1 MRQAIN
7 SDIAKKEKIL
17 KAMPLKMKP
26 ATTQQIADMML
37 ILILLITIHLVL
49 LLLTQIVK
57 HPATICSSKSTDD
70 RGTMMMNT
78 VGKQLTGFTGHWF
91 GLRRCDMK
99 V

>member
-7 SDIAKKEKIL
+7 SDIAKTVKIL
-17 KAMPLKMKP
+17 KAMRLKINP
-26 ATTQQIADMML
+26 ATRLQMADMMVM
-37 ILILLITIHLVL
+37 LILLVTIHLVL
-49 LLLTQIVK
+49 LLLTQMVK